1 MILEPKKKIAVARH
15 IEKIIVGTRLRNLDE
30 AKVLSFMDSIKA
42 VGLKT
47 PITVY
52 GDEADATVRLSAGGH
67 RLEAC
72 TRLGMSTILC
82 FHEQGDDTD
91 RELWEIDENLIRS
104 DLSVAERA
112 LFMARR
118 KELHLIKYPETAKG
132 VAQAL
137 ASNAAQG
144 RGGQVVRD
152 AKSFAAATAEAT
164 GRDERSIR
172 RDVERGE
179 KISKSAI
186 QQLIGTRHNNG
197 VTLDHLK
204 KIETPEAQE
213 SYVRALL
220 AADKAVKAENKVVRN
235 AERAS
240 SRASRLRMISLIAE
254 QGRRSTAEMPRAA
267 YSVGY
272 ADPPWKQEAWSDET
286 GQDKG
291 LPYPPMP
298 VEEIKALC
306 AGDKSPFTRD
316 AVLYLWVT
324 ANRLPDGIAVLEAW
338 GFEYV
343 TCMAWDKVNIGM
355 GRWVR
360 DRHELLLIGKRG
372 SISMAPLEGT
382 QPASL
387 HCEAKTE
394 HSRKPVWFAEQIDR
408 LWPDLRK
415 LELFQRKDSLAE
427 GDIRLNGRWDF
438 WGNQAGTPEGGAA

>member
-1 MILEPKKKIAVARH
+1 MTLEPKKKIAIARR
-15 IEKIIVGTRLRNLDE
+15 IEKIVVGDRLRSLDE
-30 AKVLSFMDSIKA
+30 AKVLSFMDSIRS

-47 PITVY
+47 PITVF
-52 GDEADATVRLSAGGH
+52 GKEDDDTVRLSAGGH

-72 TRLGMSTILC
+72 TRLGMSSILC
-82 FHEQGDDTD
+82 FHELGDDTD

-118 KELHLIKYPETAKG
+118 KELHLIKFPETAKG
-132 VAQAL
+132 VAQAR
-137 ASNAAQG
+137 AANAALG

-152 AKSFAAATAEAT
+152 VKTFAVATAEAT

-172 RDVERGE
+172 RDVARGE
-179 KISKSAI
+179 KISKAVI

-197 VTLDHLK
+197 VTLDHLS
-204 KIETPEAQE
+204 KIETAEAQE

-220 AADKAVKAENKVVRN
+220 AADKAVKAEHKVVRT

-240 SRASRLRMISLIAE
+240 SRESRLRMVGLIAE
-254 QGRRSTAEMPRAA
+254 QGRRSSAEMPRAA
-267 YSVGY
+267 YAIGY

-291 LPYPPMP
+291 LKYPSMT
-298 VEEIKALC
+298 VEEIAALC

-324 ANRLPDGIAVLEAW
+324 ANRLADGITVLQAW
-338 GFEYV
+338 GFQYV
-343 TCMAWDKVNIGM
+343 TCMAWDKVHIGM

-360 DRHELLLIGKRG
+360 DRHEILLIGKRG
-372 SISMAPLEGT
+372 DISLAPAEGT
-382 QPASL
+382 QPDSL
-387 HCEAKTE
+387 YSEVKSD
-394 HSRKPVWFAEQIDR
+394 HSRKPVWFAERIDA

-415 LELFQRKDSLAE
+415 LELFQRKESLAA
-427 GDIRLNGRWDF
+427 GDIRLNGKWDF
-438 WGNQAGTPEGGAA
+438 WGNQAGVPEGGAE